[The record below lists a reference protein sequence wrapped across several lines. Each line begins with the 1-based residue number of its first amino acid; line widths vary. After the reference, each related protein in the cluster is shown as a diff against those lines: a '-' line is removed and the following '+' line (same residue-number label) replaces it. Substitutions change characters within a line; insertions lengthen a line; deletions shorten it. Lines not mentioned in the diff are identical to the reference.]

1 MVKKIFIGIGVSI
14 VLVLGIGYYLVTR
27 PPAPPQLPAGLPAEI
42 TQESP
47 AAAARL
53 ETKIEAFQQEIQAA
67 QAKGEKREVTLVIT
81 EGELNSMISQQLPGE
96 RSAGMPADLNLEEVK
111 VYFRED
117 LLHFI
122 IGVNIYGIRVTPLIT
137 ADIVI
142 REGTPTI
149 EVKSTD
155 VGRVPLPGA
164 VTDRLTQV
172 LTRQLEGIGVLD
184 LPIEVTEVIISGGQ
198 LTIVGVTK

>member
-1 MVKKIFIGIGVSI
+1 VVKKIFIAIGVSI
-14 VLVLGIGYYLVTR
+14 ILVLGIGYYLLTH
-27 PPAPPQLPAGLPAEI
+27 PPAPPGLAAEVSPEI

-47 AAAARL
+47 EAAARL
-53 ETKIEAFQQEIQAA
+53 ETKIETFQQEIQAA

-81 EGELNSMISQQLPGE
+81 EGELNSMIRQQLAGE
-96 RSAGMPADLNLEEVK
+96 RPAGMPADLNLEEVK
-111 VYFRED
+111 VHFRED

-122 IGVNIYGIRVTPLIT
+122 IGVNIYGIKVTPIIT

-142 REGTPTI
+142 IGGKPTI

-172 LTRQLEGIGVLD
+172 LTQQLEGIGVLD
-184 LPIEVTEVIISGGQ
+184 LPIEVTKVVIGGGQ
-198 LTIVGVTK
+198 LAIVGVTK